1 MKKLLIL
8 LLTIAMVM
16 ASFTACGNN
25 DDKETTGDDQTAQVE
40 QGETGTETDGDTDG
54 EEADGDTEDGD
65 ADKEN
70 TDKEDA
76 DKNSGS
82 EKEDSNASS
91 KPSAPPKE
99 ENKKEE
105 SPKEEE
111 KPSAPSGSCSE
122 IIDKIYEKKS
132 VELPLETIEL
142 DFSDSDM
149 FTAVTGLAGSD
160 KIKEAAYS
168 ESMMGSQAY
177 SLVVVRVKKS
187 KDAAAVADEM
197 LSGINPA
204 KWICVEADDVRV
216 AAYDDLVMLMMVSSN
231 FKDTV
236 TAKDMVSAFKKVCG
250 GDLDVSKKR

>member
-40 QGETGTETDGDTDG
+40 QGETGAETDGDTDG

-65 ADKEN
+65 ADKE
-70 TDKEDA
+70 DE
-76 DKNSGS
+76 DKNSES

-99 ENKKEE
+99 ENK
-105 SPKEEE
+105 KEEE

-160 KIKEAAYS
+160 KIKDAAYS

>member
-40 QGETGTETDGDTDG
+40 QGDTDTEDGTDVENADGDTDT
-54 EEADGDTEDGD
+54 EKGDSDQED
-65 ADKEN
+65 
-70 TDKEDA
+70 T

-82 EKEDSNASS
+82 ENKEDSNTSS
-91 KPSAPPKE
+91 KPSAPKE
-99 ENKKEE
+99 DNKKEE
-105 SPKEEE
+105 TPKEEA
-111 KPSAPSGSCSE
+111 KPSAPSGSPSK

-132 VELPLETIEL
+132 VELPLGTTEL
-142 DFSDSDM
+142 DLSDGEM
-149 FTAVTGLAGSD
+149 FTAVTGLADSD
-160 KIKEAAYS
+160 KVKEAAYS

-187 KDAAAVADEM
+187 KYAADVADEM
-197 LSGINPA
+197 LNGINPA

-216 AAYDDLVMLMMVSSN
+216 AAYDDLVMLIMVSSQ
-231 FKDTV
+231 FEDTV
-236 TAKDMVSAFKKVCG
+236 TGKEMVSAFKKVCG
-250 GDLDVSKKR
+250 GSLDVSKKR